1 MHDGGWIAAGNTRA
15 GPVERAQIRV
25 QHLIVLLHL
34 TVGPIYLVIFTG
46 LGLHYA
52 VAVLFMTIVGAI
64 AGLLFFTRRGRA
76 HVGGVIVSVG
86 FFLTITTAL
95 VARGGMTSNAAA
107 WLLLAPVL
115 AFMMVGPRHGV
126 RIAAATAA
134 VFIGL
139 WGIEHAGVAMPP
151 GLPTEAAHIM
161 VVIDYP
167 IVAGVIA
174 ALLWVQAGVWDRVIA
189 QLDESNTQLRDEVVE
204 RERAERSA
212 MDAARARY
220 TFLATMS
227 HEIRTPLNGVLGLT
241 EVLLDTELDQDQL
254 QLASTVRDS
263 GQLLRALLDDVL
275 DFSKIDSG
283 RLEVEAV
290 PINLHRLCEEVV
302 ELWRGPAGERNLR
315 LQSVPE
321 PDAPKWILGDPTKL
335 KQVLGNLVS
344 NAIKFTDQG
353 HVRIVARGGTHLH
366 LDVQDTG
373 IGLEPSAAEHIFEPF
388 RQADSTTTRRYG
400 GTGLG
405 LAICRRLAEAMQGQL
420 TVRSTPGEGAT
431 FCLTLPLVEAQPEVQ
446 DEVALQ
452 PKTQSNLL
460 KGHRVLVA
468 EDNPVNQVVVR
479 RLLERHGVEVVMAAD
494 GEQCVQLW
502 QEHQPDLIL
511 MDCQMP
517 VCDGYDASRRIREA
531 EGALPIIA
539 VTANTMPGDR
549 ARSLDA
555 GMNDHLGKPI
565 RPAELETMLGRWLGA
580 GKKGV
585 QGRP

>member
-1 MHDGGWIAAGNTRA
+1 MQDGGWIAAGNPQA

-25 QHLIVLLHL
+25 QHLIVLLHV
-34 TVGPIYLVIFTG
+34 TVGPVYLVIFTG

-52 VAVLFMTIVGAI
+52 VGVLVLTIMGAV
-64 AGLLFFTRRGRA
+64 AGLLLFTRRGKA
-76 HVGGVIVSVG
+76 HMGGVIVSVG
-86 FFLTITTAL
+86 FFFTITTAL
-95 VARGGMTSNAAA
+95 VARGGMTSNSAA

-126 RIAAATAA
+126 HIAASTAA
-134 VFIGL
+134 VFVGL
-139 WGIEHAGVAMPP
+139 WGIEQAGVSMPP
-151 GLPTEAAHIM
+151 GLPADAAHIM
-161 VVIDYP
+161 LVIDYP
-167 IVAGVIA
+167 TVAGVIA

-189 QLDESNTQLRDEVVE
+189 QLDDSNTKLRDEVVE

-241 EVLLDTELDQDQL
+241 EVLLDTELDKDQL

-283 RLEVEAV
+283 RLEIEAV
-290 PINLHRLCEEVV
+290 PINVHRLCEEVV
-302 ELWRGPAGERNLR
+302 DLWRGPAQERNLK

-344 NAIKFTDQG
+344 NAIKFTDHG
-353 HVRIVARGGTHLH
+353 HVHIVVRSGTQLR
-366 LDVQDTG
+366 LEVQDTG
-373 IGLEPSAAEHIFEPF
+373 IGVDPSTAEHIFEPF

-420 TVRSTPGEGAT
+420 TVRSTPGEGAS

-446 DEVALQ
+446 QEASLQ
-452 PKTQSNLL
+452 PNAQPSLL
-460 KGHRVLVA
+460 EGHRVLVA

-479 RLLERHGVEVVMAAD
+479 RLLERHGVQVVMAAD

-531 EGALPIIA
+531 QGELPIIA

-565 RPAELETMLGRWLGA
+565 RPAELETMLGRWLA
-580 GKKGV
+580 A
-585 QGRP
+585 R

>member
-1 MHDGGWIAAGNTRA
+1 MASVRWIDAGNPEA
-15 GPVERAQIRV
+15 GPVERAQVRV
-25 QHLIVLLHL
+25 QHLIVLLHV
-34 TVGPIYLVIFTG
+34 TVGPVYLVIFG
-46 LGLHYA
+46 WLGLK
-52 VAVLFMTIVGAI
+52 VAVLTLVFTI
-64 AGLLFFTRRGRA
+64 AGAVVGLLRFTRRGQA
-76 HVGGVIVSVG
+76 HIGGIVVSVG
-86 FFLTITTAL
+86 FFATITTAL
-95 VARGGMTSNAAA
+95 VARGGMTSNSAA

-126 RIAAATAA
+126 HIGAATAA
-134 VFIGL
+134 VFGGL
-139 WGIEHAGVAMPP
+139 WGIEQAGVPLPP
-151 GLPTEAAHIM
+151 GLPPDVARLMIP
-161 VVIDYP
+161 VDYP
-167 IVAGVIA
+167 IIAGVIA
-174 ALLWVQAGVWDRVIA
+174 SLLWVQAGVWDRVIA
-189 QLDESNTQLRDEVVE
+189 QLDHSNTKLRDEVVE

-241 EVLLDTELDQDQL
+241 EVLLHTELNKDQRE
-254 QLASTVRDS
+254 LASTVRDS

-290 PINLHRLCEEVV
+290 SINLHQLCEEVV
-302 ELWRGPAGERNLR
+302 DLWRGPAGERNLR
-315 LQSVPE
+315 LESVPE

-353 HVRIVARGGTHLH
+353 HVHIVASGGTQLR
-366 LDVQDTG
+366 LEVQDTG
-373 IGLEPSAAEHIFEPF
+373 IGLEPSTAEHIFEPF

-431 FCLTLPLVEAQPEVQ
+431 FCLTLPLVETEPDVQEDASLQPNAQP
-446 DEVALQ
+446 
-452 PKTQSNLL
+452 NLL
-460 KGHRVLVA
+460 EGHRVLVA

-479 RLLERHGVEVVMAAD
+479 RLLERYGVQVVMAAD

-531 EGALPIIA
+531 QGELPIIA

-565 RPAELETMLGRWLGA
+565 RPAELQAMLGRWLGA
-580 GKKGV
+580 GKKITTV
-585 QGRP
+585 